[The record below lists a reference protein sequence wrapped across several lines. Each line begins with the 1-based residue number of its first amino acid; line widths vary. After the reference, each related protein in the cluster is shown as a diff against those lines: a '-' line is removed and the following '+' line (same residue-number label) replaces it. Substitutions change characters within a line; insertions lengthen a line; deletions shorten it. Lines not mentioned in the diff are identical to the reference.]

1 MLLQIRHLCRTLPQK
16 GAAYVDSE
24 APLCL
29 DVQSLTASSFSGKG
43 TDIVLNAASSRAL
56 SPAQAHIRINSGM
69 RII

>member
-43 TDIVLNAASSRAL
+43 TDIVLNAASSSAL